1 MGLYTKRPGMTD
13 ETSRR
18 YYEINQKLIELRNQ
32 LDALPLDAKKERKK
46 LEDEIQKLLMEQ
58 VLLTM

>member
-13 ETSRR
+13 ETSRS

-46 LEDEIQKLLMEQ
+46 LEKLLMEQ